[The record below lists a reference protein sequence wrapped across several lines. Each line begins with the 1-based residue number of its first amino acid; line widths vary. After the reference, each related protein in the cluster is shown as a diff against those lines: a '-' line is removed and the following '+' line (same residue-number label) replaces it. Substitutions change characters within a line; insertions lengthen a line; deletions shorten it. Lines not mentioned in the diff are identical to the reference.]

1 MKMDLINKNLFLMIV
16 LSLYSCSEFET
27 KLSRYME
34 KEMPLCTDTTY
45 WRTVDLQEVLGV
57 EFDRLYIIGSDF
69 EEDIA
74 KVTKTDWKNGDF
86 LSWDKD
92 LLLLA
97 KGNKVVFKDEIEK
110 KRKTFYAFDHFYD
123 CGDTIIDSSPEYL
136 LSGCKLIDNSTFYYI
151 RVDIIKGKSYYTLYN
166 KERMEHGK
174 SFFLSWRW
182 LSDRDPERT
191 PWGHG
196 SPPQKR

>member
-1 MKMDLINKNLFLMIV
+1 MIV

-174 SFFLSWRW
+174 SFFQSWRW

-196 SPPQKR
+196 LPPQKR

>member
-110 KRKTFYAFDHFYD
+110 KTKD
-123 CGDTIIDSSPEYL
+123 
-136 LSGCKLIDNSTFYYI
+136 
-151 RVDIIKGKSYYTLYN
+151 
-166 KERMEHGK
+166 
-174 SFFLSWRW
+174 FLCI
-182 LSDRDPERT
+182 
-191 PWGHG
+191 
-196 SPPQKR
+196 